1 MIKKYIAAIALIGG
15 IAVGN
20 AAVTYNIEGAAI
32 SKGEFGE
39 TLYTG
44 EDSIYLGFYSSDANV
59 STKSVLINLGT
70 SSNVFKGFS
79 LDLSSASSVL
89 STTFG
94 SGWTNNSQV
103 FWGLAGYDGTY
114 GSYESVYASRPS
126 ANGLLTTSVV
136 GGSTSIIEDN
146 YWLLSDNIGAM
157 AGSHSGGAA
166 DLSFVNSSTG
176 NTHQISVVDNSAV
189 SFSNWAEES
198 FGVFSSLNYAQ
209 VLAKLSIQQFSYD
222 GTSSFATA
230 NTGTFGTL
238 TQANGV
244 ITVVPEPSTYALM
257 GLGGLL
263 LFVVYRRKKA

>member
-1 MIKKYIAAIALIGG
+1 MIKKYIAAIALISG
-15 IAVGN
+15 IAIGN
-20 AAVTYNIEGAAI
+20 AAVTYKIEGAAI
-32 SKGEFGE
+32 SKGDSGE

-44 EDSIYLGFYSSDANV
+44 ENSIYLGFYAADTV

-79 LDLSSASSVL
+79 LNLSSASSVL

-114 GSYESVYASRPS
+114 GSYESIYASRPTGQ
-126 ANGLLTTSVV
+126 GLLTTSVQ
-136 GGSTSIIEDN
+136 GSTSIIEDS

-157 AGSHSGGAA
+157 AGAHSTEGAV
-166 DLSFVNSSTG
+166 LSSVISSKG
-176 NTHQISVVDNSAV
+176 NTHQISVVDNSSV
-189 SFSNWAEES
+189 SFSNWAEDS
-198 FGVFSSLNYAQ
+198 FGVFTVPNYTQ
-209 VLAKLSIQQFSYD
+209 VLAGLSIQQFSYD
-222 GTSSFATA
+222 GTSSFPTA
-230 NTGTFGTL
+230 FTGTFGNV
-238 TQANGV
+238 TQLNGV

-263 LFVVYRRKKA
+263 LCVIYRRKVA